1 MNVACS
7 SLSRQCTG
15 LFSKHTLILQ
25 IQQRVKLT
33 KSRAPLLRAEFRT
46 KVQLRVVVR
55 RVANTLMPPPLAPLW
70 FSVNL
75 GAQERTATFTPDV
88 QASLGPAG
96 HAEQLGLRRKLE
108 IYQ

>member
-1 MNVACS
+1 MWGACS

-15 LFSKHTLILQ
+15 VFSEHTLILQ
-25 IQQRVKLT
+25 IRQMEKLT

-46 KVQLRVVVR
+46 NVQLRVVVS

-75 GAQERTATFTPDV
+75 DARRTQDHMLFLCRCFTR
-88 QASLGPAG
+88 SRE
-96 HAEQLGLRRKLE
+96 HAEQHDM
-108 IYQ
+108 